1 MTNVRNLIGFD
12 TPSKAKAQEEMT
24 NRKSIANANGEP
36 KVNTVRLKAETLH
49 KIEQIGAL
57 IIGNEFVNLTPQE
70 RAGYLM
76 EFTYLTK
83 VADSL

>member
-24 NRKSIANANGEP
+24 NRESIANGEP
-36 KVNTVRLKAETLH
+36 KVNTVRLKAETLQ
-49 KIEQIGAL
+49 KIERIGAL
-57 IIGNEFVNLTPQE
+57 IIGNEFVSLTPQE
-70 RAGYLM
+70 RAGFLM